1 MGRLFYN
8 MLIGALALVT
18 NLGIAQAQGQR
29 MQPNF
34 NSGSSGV
41 SLGFPV
47 NRHIVSTVNG
57 HLLSLSADETGDISL
72 EVIGFAPNRQRT
84 RIQTPPAAQFRQA
97 DNSFQANGQGM
108 MQSANDGGQVLPS
121 TGDQSSF
128 SNVAGTA
135 ITNFAPPGM
144 NQMAGSNDQTP
155 MGPNGLAGSA
165 NNFGSVGS
173 MPSNPNFQQQAPGQP
188 DNGPNGFAGSPNAF
202 GDLGSVPSNP
212 NFKQQAGAQP
222 NNEPPFKNGGGFGNQ
237 QSSPF
242 PANGGPAN
250 FPSNPPQMTPQ
261 IVSPQIT
268 PQIVSPQITPQI
280 VSPQMTPQIVSP
292 QNTVGGM
299 APSLAGIAHILR
311 DSDEFQD
318 ISVERSYVF
327 GQDGRIQSTVQLSR
341 DSNEYDDASLEVNL
355 NLLPQIRS
363 LLNNQL
369 QTQHQVVS
377 NNPRMV
383 FFHQDDQDN
392 DMSLELQGILT
403 NPWFQQQIQ
412 EIDVRLKRAPAARS
426 KRLMEKYA
434 HALALSSPSTN
445 TAPATI
451 HSPFFLSLLITW
463 ISVGLIL

>member
-1 MGRLFYN
+1 
-8 MLIGALALVT
+8 
-18 NLGIAQAQGQR
+18 
-29 MQPNF
+29 
-34 NSGSSGV
+34 
-41 SLGFPV
+41 
-47 NRHIVSTVNG
+47 
-57 HLLSLSADETGDISL
+57 
-72 EVIGFAPNRQRT
+72 
-84 RIQTPPAAQFRQA
+84 
-97 DNSFQANGQGM
+97 
-108 MQSANDGGQVLPS
+108 
-121 TGDQSSF
+121 
-128 SNVAGTA
+128 
-135 ITNFAPPGM
+135 
-144 NQMAGSNDQTP
+144 
-155 MGPNGLAGSA
+155 
-165 NNFGSVGS
+165 

-222 NNEPPFKNGGGFGNQ
+222 NNEPPFRNGGGFGNQ

-451 HSPFFLSLLITW
+451 HSPFFLSLLFTW

>member
-1 MGRLFYN
+1 
-8 MLIGALALVT
+8 
-18 NLGIAQAQGQR
+18 
-29 MQPNF
+29 MQPNM
-34 NSGSSGV
+34 NSGSSRL
-41 SLGFPV
+41 SRFPV
-47 NRHIVSTVNG
+47 NRNIFSTVNG
-57 HLLSLSADETGDISL
+57 HVLSLAADESGEISM
-72 EVIGFAPNRQRT
+72 EVIGFVPNQQRT

-108 MQSANDGGQVLPS
+108 MQSANDGGQVFPS
-121 TGDQSSF
+121 AGDQSSF

-135 ITNFAPPGM
+135 MTDFSPPD
-144 NQMAGSNDQTP
+144 QMAGSNDQTP
-155 MGPNGLAGSA
+155 MEAT
-165 NNFGSVGS
+165 GSVDDFGGVDS
-173 MPSNPNFQQQAPGQP
+173 VPSDPNFQEQIDVQP
-188 DNGPNGFAGSPNAF
+188 D
-202 GDLGSVPSNP
+202 
-212 NFKQQAGAQP
+212 
-222 NNEPPFKNGGGFGNQ
+222 NEPPFRTEGGFGNQ
-237 QSSPF
+237 QNSQF
-242 PANGGPAN
+242 QAKGVN
-250 FPSNPPQMTPQ
+250 FPSNPPQMTL
-261 IVSPQIT
+261 
-268 PQIVSPQITPQI
+268 
-280 VSPQMTPQIVSP
+280 QMGGP

-318 ISVERSYVF
+318 ISVERGFVM
-327 GQDGRIQSTVQLSR
+327 GQNGRIQSTVQLSR
-341 DSNEYDDASLEVNL
+341 DSNEYDDGSLEVNL

-445 TAPATI
+445 SAPATI